1 MKKMIFD
8 AKLENISKVLDFVR
22 NELVKINCPKKPI
35 MQIEIA
41 IDEIFSNIARY
52 AYCPDIGK
60 ATVCIEVKED
70 PAAIVLYFIDNGVF
84 YDPLE
89 KKDPDITLSA
99 DERAIGGLGI
109 FMVKNMMDEISY
121 EYKDGQNILK
131 IKKNI

>member
-1 MKKMIFD
+1 MKKMIFE
-8 AKLENISKVLDFVR
+8 AKLENIDDVLNFVR
-22 NELVKINCPKKPI
+22 SELLRINCPKKPI

-99 DERAIGGLGI
+99 DEREIGGLGI